1 MPNAICCYCYSR
13 YNSIVTHQ
21 LFLTPLTHHVGLG
34 KMFELRRLRRII
46 YQIGRENFMKQQIP
60 IASQPALLVETIP
73 NVVEKTTLESR
84 YLILIHN
91 DEVTPYD
98 YVIRTLERIFLL
110 SEEMADHIATT
121 AHNEGTAV
129 VMVRPR
135 NEAERLIKMAH
146 SRARLDGYPLTFS
159 MEQE

>member
-1 MPNAICCYCYSR
+1 
-13 YNSIVTHQ
+13 
-21 LFLTPLTHHVGLG
+21 
-34 KMFELRRLRRII
+34 MFGLRRPLRIMN
-46 YQIGRENFMKQQIP
+46 QVVRENSMKQQIP
-60 IASQPALLVETIP
+60 SASQPTLLVETAP
-73 NVVEKTTLESR
+73 GMVEKVTLESR

-121 AHNEGTAV
+121 AHHEGTAV

-135 NEAERLIKMAH
+135 NEAERLIKLAH